1 VQPIVTAFYATLCS
15 SSAAIDSRL
24 LTLAHRTFSKLL
36 HLSSSVLGG
45 SGASAS
51 KAEAWLDTFRI
62 MLVWLSG
69 VEILADKEVL
79 QEMLEMVVHEV
90 MDGLSLSQNRKKVS
104 RIGLMYPQTEVL
116 TTTRGEL
123 QISQTIVSQDMA
135 ALLTVWNRH
144 VGLRSQIQTL
154 LGPLFFP
161 IPILQTINSFAS
173 TTNAI
178 ISQAS
183 SKDRSATVVNGLSIL
198 PTLLASYISALQSVR
213 YTVFPPPATARA
225 DVPADVY
232 ISNRVRAAVLTATSS
247 ALITIKQL
255 SSEIQSSDQ
264 LQSWEAI
271 AAVWTAVNEWG
282 GYFEGEAGW
291 PALLASTIGQAV
303 EQLEKTETATNITTK
318 RMILAMVATGLKL
331 DYIACN
337 NVQDGQGLMKLLAGT
352 LLVR

>member
-1 VQPIVTAFYATLCS
+1 VQPIITAFYATLCS

-104 RIGLMYPQTEVL
+104 RIGLMYPLTEVL
-116 TTTRGEL
+116 TTTGGEL

-183 SKDRSATVVNGLSIL
+183 SKDRSAAVVNGLSIL

-255 SSEIQSSDQ
+255 SSEMQSSDQ

-271 AAVWTAVNEWG
+271 AAVWTAVHEWG

-303 EQLEKTETATNITTK
+303 KQLEKTETATNITTK

-337 NVQDGQGLMKLLAGT
+337 NVQDGQGLMKLLAGM